1 MTAADLQGLTW
12 DAARVGGFVAYGLML
27 ASVVIGLLLSAK
39 VRSTRF
45 PRVVTN
51 ELHRFVTLLALVFT
65 VVHGLAV
72 AIDPFIKLNP
82 VELLVPFTS
91 HFRPAWMAF
100 GIVGFDLL
108 VAIYLSERVRS
119 RVGYAWWRRFHA
131 LAFVAY
137 VLATLHGLGTGSD
150 SRTMWA
156 IALYAGGAILVIG
169 LLLYRLRPMG
179 AVAAWRRPAVM
190 AITVLAAVAV
200 AVWAGSGPLA
210 PGWAAAAGGAAASTP
225 TPSPAPVAAATPQ
238 AAPAV
243 QRITL
248 PFQSD
253 LKGTAVQTS
262 GAGATLTIDA
272 RLGGSVS
279 GQLKVTIPLADD
291 AGSAPMTLTVEPTG
305 ATCTGEITTARR
317 GVLGGTC
324 SLPDGRVLALQMRV
338 GLDDAGALVG
348 TLAVAGAAEP
358 GVSQQN

>member
-1 MTAADLQGLTW
+1 MTTADLQGLTW
-12 DAARVGGFVAYGLML
+12 EAARVGGFVAYGLML

-91 HFRPAWMAF
+91 HYRPAWMAF

-137 VLATLHGLGTGSD
+137 VFATLHGLGTGSD
-150 SRTMWA
+150 SRTTWA
-156 IALYAGGAILVIG
+156 IALYAGGAVLVIG
-169 LLLYRLRPMG
+169 LLLYRLRPTD
-179 AVAAWRRPAVM
+179 AAAWRRPAVM
-190 AITVLAAVAV
+190 AVAVLGAVAI

-210 PGWAAAAGGAAASTP
+210 PGWAAAAGGVATP
-225 TPSPAPVAAATPQ
+225 TSSSAPADAAATAPR

-248 PFQSD
+248 PFQSNI
-253 LKGTAVQTS
+253 KGTAVQTS
-262 GAGATLTIDA
+262 GAGATLTLDA
-272 RLGGSVS
+272 RLS
-279 GQLKVTIPLADD
+279 GTVTGRLKVTIPLADA

-305 ATCTGEITTARR
+305 ATCTGEITSATR
-317 GVLGGTC
+317 GVVGGTC
-324 SLPDGRVLALQMRV
+324 SLPDRRVLAVQMRV
-338 GLDDAGALVG
+338 GLDDAGALIG

-358 GVSQQN
+358 GDSQQN